1 MPQVKKVVDIAVP
14 STFFF
19 DLLLDIEN
27 YSSFLKDVIATRVL
41 RREGDQ
47 MDTEFTV
54 QVIRRLEYSVRMK
67 IERPNRLS
75 WSTLG
80 GRLFRENSGSWELE
94 VMGGTH
100 TRATYTINLEVNA
113 FVPGPIAKRLVEYT
127 LPAMLTEW
135 KGHAENSYG
144 ERR

>member
-19 DLLLDIEN
+19 DLLLDIER
-27 YSSFLKDVIATRVL
+27 YPSFLKDVIATRIL

-47 MDTEFTV
+47 LDSEFTV
-54 QVIRRLEYSVRMK
+54 QVIRRVEYAVQME

-94 VMGGTH
+94 AMGAAH

-135 KGHAENSYG
+135 KDHAEKSYG
-144 ERR
+144 EPR

>member
-1 MPQVKKVVDIAVP
+1 M
-14 STFFF
+14 
-19 DLLLDIEN
+19 E
-27 YSSFLKDVIATRVL
+27 
-41 RREGDQ
+41 
-47 MDTEFTV
+47 
-54 QVIRRLEYSVRMK
+54 

-94 VMGGTH
+94 AIGATH

-113 FVPGPIAKRLVEYT
+113 FLPGPITKRLLEYT

-135 KGHAENSYG
+135 KDHAEKSYG
-144 ERR
+144 ELR